1 MSNNSSPDPRVMGY
15 LAVRRAL
22 GIVGLGLP
30 ISLYVY
36 AKLADNMQPSVSA
49 FYYTEMG
56 DIMVGALCAIGIF
69 LIAYKGYPRKKG
81 ERLSDRVVATI
92 AGAGAIGVALFPTP
106 YKGDTLCQTGACVNT
121 GIPSHPD
128 WWHYGSA
135 GVFFVCRALFCFFLI
150 PKGARNDDNS
160 VAWTRANLIYFT
172 CGSLI
177 VFSILALLLY
187 WRVSE
192 QTKDVLAGY
201 YYVFWFEALAI
212 AAFAASWL
220 TKGKSLA
227 GLKSLLG
234 NR

>member
-15 LAVRRAL
+15 RAVRRAL

-56 DIMVGALCAIGIF
+56 DILVGALCAIGIF

-121 GIPSHPD
+121 GITSHPD

-135 GVFFVCRALFCFFLI
+135 GVFFVC
-150 PKGARNDDNS
+150 
-160 VAWTRANLIYFT
+160 
-172 CGSLI
+172 
-177 VFSILALLLY
+177 LALLLY